1 MANFTKLH
9 TAIVGAFKS
18 AYDQFKKLEVATVTT
33 QNKAITALVDA
44 HIVACTTTKA
54 EYLKGNSVK
63 NDARREVKELF
74 ESLAKA
80 EYISQKS
87 ATQYQTCFWIA
98 FEKGIPFSRDLVNV
112 KAKAKADSAKAES
125 VKAGKVEVTTHDGR
139 HLAGRV
145 DEPKGD
151 PGNTLSRQEIT
162 DKALRLAA
170 FSGGATPEAMRQ
182 SVDALWQVA
191 TWPKVGALLP

>member
-1 MANFTKLH
+1 MSKFTKLH

-18 AYDQFKKLEVATVTT
+18 ADDQFKKLEVTTVTT

-80 EYISQKS
+80 ELIIFFNALK
-87 ATQYQTCFWIA
+87 CFIA
-98 FEKGIPFSRDLVNV
+98 ELCWHPMFDFRYNSKR
-112 KAKAKADSAKAES
+112 
-125 VKAGKVEVTTHDGR
+125 VTN
-139 HLAGRV
+139 
-145 DEPKGD
+145 E
-151 PGNTLSRQEIT
+151 
-162 DKALRLAA
+162 
-170 FSGGATPEAMRQ
+170 
-182 SVDALWQVA
+182 
-191 TWPKVGALLP
+191 

>member
-1 MANFTKLH
+1 MSKFTKLH

-18 AYDQFKKLEVATVTT
+18 ADDQFKKLEVATVTT

-44 HIVACTTTKA
+44 HLLACTTTKA

-98 FEKGIPFSRDLVNV
+98 FEKGIPFTRDLVNV
-112 KAKAKADSAKAES
+112 KAKAKADSAKAETPN
-125 VKAGKVEVTTHDGR
+125 AGAVTTTTIAEMH
-139 HLAGRV
+139 
-145 DEPKGD
+145 K
-151 PGNTLSRQEIT
+151 TLS
-162 DKALRLAA
+162 KALAQARTLNQSIFAA
-170 FSGGATPEAMRQ
+170 ELIDFILITYPDFKETVLG
-182 SVDALWQVA
+182 
-191 TWPKVGALLP
+191 K

>member
-1 MANFTKLH
+1 MSKFSKIH
-9 TAIVGAFKS
+9 TAIIGTFKT
-18 AYDQFKKLEVATVTT
+18 AKVQADKLLADSTT
-33 QNKAITALVDA
+33 KQNAEIQKLVDA
-44 HIVACTTTKA
+44 HLLACTTTKA

-112 KAKAKADSAKAES
+112 KAKAKADATAKAES
-125 VKAGKVEVTTHDGR
+125 VKAGAVTTTTIAEMH
-139 HLAGRV
+139 
-145 DEPKGD
+145 K
-151 PGNTLSRQEIT
+151 TLS
-162 DKALRLAA
+162 KALAQARTLNQSIFAA
-170 FSGGATPEAMRQ
+170 ELIDFILITYPDFKETVLG
-182 SVDALWQVA
+182 
-191 TWPKVGALLP
+191 K

>member
-1 MANFTKLH
+1 MSKFTKIH
-9 TAIVGAFKS
+9 TAIIGTFKS
-18 AYDQFKKLEVATVTT
+18 AKVQADKLLADSTT
-33 QNKAITALVDA
+33 KQNAEIQKLVDA
-44 HIVACTTTKA
+44 HLLACTTTKA

-112 KAKAKADSAKAES
+112 KAKAKADATAKAES
-125 VKAGKVEVTTHDGR
+125 VKAGAVTTTTIAEMH
-139 HLAGRV
+139 
-145 DEPKGD
+145 K
-151 PGNTLSRQEIT
+151 TLS
-162 DKALRLAA
+162 KALAQARTLNQSIFAA
-170 FSGGATPEAMRQ
+170 ELIDFILITYPDFKETVLG
-182 SVDALWQVA
+182 
-191 TWPKVGALLP
+191 K